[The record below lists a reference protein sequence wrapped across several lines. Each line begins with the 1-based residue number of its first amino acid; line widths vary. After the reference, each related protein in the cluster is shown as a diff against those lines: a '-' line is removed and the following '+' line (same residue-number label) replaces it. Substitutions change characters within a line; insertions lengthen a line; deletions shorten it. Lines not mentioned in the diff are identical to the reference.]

1 MNCDEAVSWAKFN
14 ASIVC
19 FCGPLTWVTCC
30 SDSMQFNFH
39 KTALGSGRFVKCGW
53 MRRPTG
59 TQVPKRL
66 LDTALVKPRRTDH
79 IYLSW
84 KINPQKPNPVMPLAG
99 FTLPCME
106 MSINHQLYKPHWP
119 RTECRVF
126 RKPLH
131 RSTARDPKDATTLWT
146 MSARRVCDI
155 NYANVARLTDRY
167 TIIEQTDYNQ
177 GELV

>member
-1 MNCDEAVSWAKFN
+1 MVRWLEWRVVPIQCNSTFTK
-14 ASIVC
+14 
-19 FCGPLTWVTCC
+19 L
-30 SDSMQFNFH
+30 H
-39 KTALGSGRFVKCGW
+39 SGRVASSSADECEGQRAHRF
-53 MRRPTG
+53 RRASLTR
-59 TQVPKRL
+59 RL
-66 LDTALVKPRRTDH
+66 LNPDVPI
-79 IYLSW
+79 IYIYPAKS
-84 KINPQKPNPVMPLAG
+84 IPQKPNPVMPLAG

-177 GELV
+177 GELVL